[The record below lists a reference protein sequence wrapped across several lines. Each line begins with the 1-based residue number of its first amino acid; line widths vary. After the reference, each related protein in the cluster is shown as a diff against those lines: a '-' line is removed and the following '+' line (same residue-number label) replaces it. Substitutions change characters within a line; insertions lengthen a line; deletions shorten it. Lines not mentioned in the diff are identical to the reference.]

1 MKTVFECGFGV
12 EAHLVSNLLQ
22 DAGIENQVLGEYL
35 QGAAGE
41 LPVGRLVRVV
51 VADEA
56 ADAARALIAEW
67 DKAAPPQL
75 PVTALLEPSPD
86 SSRSGVWVWLLT
98 GAFLMA
104 ALVIAYVVPLH

>member
-1 MKTVFECGFGV
+1 MKTVFECAFGV

-22 DAGIENQVLGEYL
+22 DAGIGNQVLGEFL

-56 ADAARALIAEW
+56 ADEARAVIAEW
-67 DKAAPPQL
+67 DKAAPPLL
-75 PVTALLEPSPD
+75 PVSALVERPSTP
-86 SSRSGVWVWLLT
+86 SRAGLWFWVLAGVVL
-98 GAFLMA
+98 A
-104 ALVIAYVVPLH
+104 ALVLGLLAPRR